1 MELTPRLQLAA
12 DFCLPCKAVIDVGC
26 DHAYLCLYLVEQGTE
41 RAAASDIRP
50 GPLEA
55 AKAHIAAC
63 GRSDR
68 VRAVLCPGLE
78 AFGPED
84 ADTISICGMGGEMIA
99 SILEAAPWTAKGDH
113 KLVLQPMTNGH
124 RLRKWLADN
133 GYTVEREQL
142 AREGHRLYVVLQARG
157 GGKDAC
163 GAENGYLFTE
173 KLLTDPLFPEYAGK
187 LREKYEK
194 SRAGKLSAGVDTSEE
209 DEILKRL
216 EEVSHGA

>member
-12 DFCLPCKAVIDVGC
+12 DFCLPCKKVIDVGC
-26 DHAYLCLYLVEQGTE
+26 DHAYLCLHLVEQGAE
-41 RAAASDIRP
+41 QAAASDIRP

-99 SILEAAPWTAKGDH
+99 SILEDAPWTAAGDH

-133 GYTVEREQL
+133 GYTIEREAL
-142 AREGHRLYVVLQARG
+142 AKEGHRLYVVIKARG
-157 GGKDAC
+157 GKADGC
-163 GAENGYLFTE
+163 GAENHYLFTE
-173 KLLTDPLFPEYAGK
+173 KLLADPLFPEYAEK

-194 SRAGKLSAGVDTSEE
+194 SRAGKLSARLDTSEE
-209 DEILKRL
+209 DTILKRL
-216 EEVSHGA
+216 EEVAHGA